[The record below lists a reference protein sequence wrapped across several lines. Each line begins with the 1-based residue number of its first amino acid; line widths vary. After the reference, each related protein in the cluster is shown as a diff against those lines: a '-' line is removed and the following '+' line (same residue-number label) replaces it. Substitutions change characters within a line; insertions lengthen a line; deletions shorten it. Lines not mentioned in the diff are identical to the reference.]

1 MAKNELSPSS
11 DDSISQRTQG
21 CPSPSANREK
31 VYIQLYAKDR
41 SGDAQNHETFAKV
54 ISDGIGA
61 LRSKWDIIAELPDA
75 SRTVHDDIFLVQ
87 ACAHFRDINGNG
99 MSKNDVQNLRA
110 DIRKVSFFQDTSASP
125 LFLCLREESP
135 AGHFDGKLLAGDF
148 LSGFG
153 SILRGKKISTGESRV
168 RDAIGETACTAA
180 KIALVSYCIVKG
192 SQIASST
199 IQNSEQ
205 PSQSS
210 STSSQSST
218 PGLTNTVRD
227 ARHSAL
233 NYVDEVTTTANALN
247 TLSAQFREA
256 SQPEQ
261 PKTKTISQSASTLR
275 EAVPVFENTFNTV
288 GTWMQLYEA
297 TSDKELSHKTEKTTV
312 AMNELAPL
320 FDKEH
325 SKEKMAVKSVVAV
338 AGLAAVSAIAL
349 CYFAP
354 AGLGLTIMGESAVK
368 WVGLHKV
375 LSVTGAVAGTGATG
389 IFGFQANTHS
399 KQRNLM
405 EQGA

>member
-1 MAKNELSPSS
+1 
-11 DDSISQRTQG
+11 
-21 CPSPSANREK
+21 
-31 VYIQLYAKDR
+31 
-41 SGDAQNHETFAKV
+41 
-54 ISDGIGA
+54 
-61 LRSKWDIIAELPDA
+61 
-75 SRTVHDDIFLVQ
+75 
-87 ACAHFRDINGNG
+87 

-148 LSGFG
+148 LNGFG

-218 PGLTNTVRD
+218 PGLAN
-227 ARHSAL
+227 
-233 NYVDEVTTTANALN
+233 TANALN

-275 EAVPVFENTFNTV
+275 EAVPAFENTFNTV

-297 TSDKELSHKTEKTTV
+297 TSDNTQLSIEEAIEFTQLIEELSHKTEKTTV

-405 EQGA
+405 EQVRANHFNFLKNKETIVALLILRLFGGPFESIPRQILLEMGIQEELISVEKYQQALFKTAFEDLSHSYQ